1 MKNFKS
7 IQREK
12 IYFCTEEWILGWQK
26 NSHWKKAIENTMEQ
40 QLEISERKVKTI
52 QNKILYAVKISFFK
66 KGEIE
71 MISNI
76 KSWKNLTAAH
86 PHDKK

>member
-1 MKNFKS
+1 
-7 IQREK
+7 
-12 IYFCTEEWILGWQK
+12 
-26 NSHWKKAIENTMEQ
+26 MEQ

-76 KSWKNLTAAH
+76 KS
-86 PHDKK
+86 